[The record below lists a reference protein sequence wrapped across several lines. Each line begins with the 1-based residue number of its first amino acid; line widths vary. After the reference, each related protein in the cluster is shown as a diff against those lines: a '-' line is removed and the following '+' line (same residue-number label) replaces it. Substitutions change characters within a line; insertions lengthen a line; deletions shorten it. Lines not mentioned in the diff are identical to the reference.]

1 MNVYICQMKHEK
13 KIDFED
19 ENFCCPLGTMN
30 RLSKI
35 IGKMFRC
42 HFSKLNVTNS
52 QVGIFMIL
60 KEKGETTQG
69 NLGKMLEI
77 ERSTI
82 SRDLV
87 RLVNQGYLYK
97 AKGGKSPLIGLTK
110 KGQELAGEIAV
121 EWKKGYDES
130 RDMLGEKG
138 LAALRELEERIL
150 K

>member
-1 MNVYICQMKHEK
+1 MKK
-13 KIDFED
+13 KSTIDIND
-19 ENFCCPLGTMN
+19 ENFCCPMGSLT

-35 IGKMFRC
+35 ISKMFRS

-60 KEKGETTQG
+60 AEKGETTQG
-69 NLGKMLEI
+69 NLGKMMEI

-87 RLVNQGYLYK
+87 RLVDQGYLYK

-110 KGQELAGEIAV
+110 KGQELGADIKI
-121 EWKKGYDES
+121 EWEKGYHES
-130 RDMLGEKG
+130 RDILGEEG
-138 LAALRELEERIL
+138 LAALKELEKRIL
-150 K
+150 DNKDK